1 MDAIVTYDLAKQY
14 GSTWALRGLN
24 LQVPQ
29 GSAVA
34 CVGRENSGKTTLIR
48 LLSGLYRPT
57 SGECTVLGLSPAFET
72 ERLHALVGTVLGTAR
87 LYGHLTLQENLNFFA
102 GLHQVDSND
111 GVERSSFLLHAL
123 DIWEARDLKVREL
136 PTGVLRRAA
145 LAQALMH
152 RPSVLLLDLPPQG
165 LDPESQEATHRLLAQ
180 TMEQEGTT
188 LLLCT
193 RNMAY
198 AQAVCGGFA
207 LLKDGV
213 LLGKGDLESLRRG
226 AGLRFRAA
234 LRLKEGDPAPAG
246 FRLGE
251 EGLWIREIASEEEMP
266 QLIAQ
271 AVQGGGSLFEARV
284 IRPTLAEIYEAY
296 ADGRPRK
303 AGEQHAQHGKAD
315 TPAEPQAP
323 AAPGAESAPAAQ
335 DEAQV

>member
-14 GSTWALRGLN
+14 GSAWALRGLN

-72 ERLHALVGTVLGTAR
+72 ER
-87 LYGHLTLQENLNFFA
+87 
-102 GLHQVDSND
+102 
-111 GVERSSFLLHAL
+111 LHAL

-213 LLGKGDLESLRRG
+213 LLGKGDLESLRRA

-234 LRLKEGDPAPAG
+234 LRLKEGDPALAG

-251 EGLWIREIASEEEMP
+251 EGLWVKEIASEEEMP

-303 AGEQHAQHGKAD
+303 AGEQHEQDGEAD
-315 TPAEPQAP
+315 VPEPQAP
-323 AAPGAESAPAAQ
+323 AAPGAEGAPAAQ

>member
-14 GSTWALRGLN
+14 GSAWALRGLN

-152 RPSVLLLDLPPQG
+152 RPSVLLLDLPPRG
-165 LDPESQEATHRLLAQ
+165 W
-180 TMEQEGTT
+180 
-188 LLLCT
+188 T
-193 RNMAY
+193 RRA
-198 AQAVCGGFA
+198 
-207 LLKDGV
+207 
-213 LLGKGDLESLRRG
+213 RRPPTG
-226 AGLRFRAA
+226 SWPRPWSRRA
-234 LRLKEGDPAPAG
+234 PPCC
-246 FRLGE
+246 
-251 EGLWIREIASEEEMP
+251 S
-266 QLIAQ
+266 
-271 AVQGGGSLFEARV
+271 
-284 IRPTLAEIYEAY
+284 
-296 ADGRPRK
+296 
-303 AGEQHAQHGKAD
+303 
-315 TPAEPQAP
+315 
-323 AAPGAESAPAAQ
+323 APGIWPTPRRCAA
-335 DEAQV
+335 ASPC